1 MSEESV
7 EIVRKANAA
16 PNDGDLDAFLE
27 ALAPDAEL
35 RDLANAPDQSGVVKG
50 RAAFREVWTLW
61 TEAFDEFR
69 ADIDEYVDRG
79 DVVICAV
86 HWHGKGKGSGMVID
100 THQFDVYEVRDGQV
114 VRGTLGYRSKA
125 EALEAALKA
134 RRLLARLA
142 SERAMPLRQ
151 LADVAAILAELET
164 DPAPRGGG
172 KMLISLVGGSGA

>member
-16 PNDGDLDAFLE
+16 LNDGDLDAFLE

-69 ADIDEYVDRG
+69 ADIDGYVDRG

-86 HWHGKGKGSGMVID
+86 HWHG
-100 THQFDVYEVRDGQV
+100 RA
-114 VRGTLGYRSKA
+114 R
-125 EALEAALKA
+125 AAA
-134 RRLLARLA
+134 W
-142 SERAMPLRQ
+142 
-151 LADVAAILAELET
+151 
-164 DPAPRGGG
+164 
-172 KMLISLVGGSGA
+172 